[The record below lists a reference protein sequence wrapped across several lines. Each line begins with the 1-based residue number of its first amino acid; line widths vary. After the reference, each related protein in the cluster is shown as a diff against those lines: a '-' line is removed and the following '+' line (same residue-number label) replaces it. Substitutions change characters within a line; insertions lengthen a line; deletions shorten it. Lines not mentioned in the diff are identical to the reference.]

1 MRDDLMD
8 AHAAVEWARIQLQIL
23 EREVN
28 SWFESVPYLIV
39 EDLHPEMGSKF
50 FKLQVNR
57 KFPLTINAGVG
68 AVVNSA
74 RTSLDLLA
82 SAVAARN
89 GAPAEADVHFPIYK
103 TAGDFIEAKNVTSR
117 NEWLSAVER
126 QIVEELKPY
135 HGGNDLLFALYQ
147 LDALR
152 KRERLVDVHISPGPI
167 MNTPEAEAAGY
178 RLNAKWPKFED
189 SAVLG
194 GANINSAIG
203 GFVIVVD
210 IRFKQA
216 DLVSSQCIIDTL
228 RQFAE
233 LADEIIKRF
242 DIR

>member
-8 AHAAVEWARIQLQIL
+8 AHAAVEWARIELQIL

-57 KFPLTINAGVG
+57 KFPLTINAGAG

-74 RTSLDLLA
+74 RTSLDMLA
-82 SAVAARN
+82 FAVAARN
-89 GAPAEADVHFPIYK
+89 GAPARPDVHFPIYE

-117 NEWLSAVER
+117 NEWLSAAEL

-135 HGGNDLLFALYQ
+135 YGGNDLLFALYQ
-147 LDALR
+147 FDALR
-152 KRERLVDVHISPGPI
+152 MRERLVDVHISPGPV
-167 MNTPEAEAAGY
+167 MNTPEAKTAGY

-189 SAVLG
+189 GAVLG

-203 GFVIVVD
+203 GFDIVVD
-210 IRFKQA
+210 IRFNQVN
-216 DLVSSQCIIDTL
+216 LISSRSVIDTL
-228 RQFAE
+228 RRFAE
-233 LADEIIKRF
+233 VADEIIKRF
-242 DIR
+242 DIQ